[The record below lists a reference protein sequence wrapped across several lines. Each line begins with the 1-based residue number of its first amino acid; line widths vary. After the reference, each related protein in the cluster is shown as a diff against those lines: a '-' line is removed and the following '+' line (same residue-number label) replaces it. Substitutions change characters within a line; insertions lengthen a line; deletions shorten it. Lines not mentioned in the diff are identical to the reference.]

1 MASVFPGTIF
11 VIKARNQR
19 SDETSANTN
28 TVCPKAGSM
37 NFQHGMHPDELQY
50 PSPEFDGV
58 RPLRC
63 CVVVIS
69 DDVNTTS
76 SGFRQS

>member
-1 MASVFPGTIF
+1 
-11 VIKARNQR
+11 
-19 SDETSANTN
+19 
-28 TVCPKAGSM
+28 M

-58 RPLRC
+58 MPLRC

-69 DDVNTTS
+69 DDVNTIQW
-76 SGFRQS
+76 FRQIVIVRIG